1 MDTETWTLDELARRA
16 GQALAADAV
25 HAPNGRV
32 RERPDGRAIR
42 WYATI
47 GLVDRPFT
55 GPGRAARYGP
65 RHLLQLVAVKRLQAL
80 GQSLA
85 QIQAE
90 LTGATDTT
98 LHRIARLPSDLAEL
112 PRDTVSPAGADMDT
126 DTDTN
131 VNSNPNPLPV
141 PGGVGDPA
149 PAAKPARFWAA
160 PSASLAPIAVAASAA
175 SADPV
180 GVAIAA
186 EPAHDSKSGRDSN
199 SAHTGEPPTVRY
211 ELVLSSTVSLTV
223 PHLPD
228 AADLEAIREAAAPL
242 LHLLADRGLTTVQGV
257 HDEF

>member
-1 MDTETWTLDELARRA
+1 MDTESWTLDELARRA

-25 HAPNGRV
+25 QAPNGRV

-80 GQSLA
+80 GSSLA

-90 LTGATDTT
+90 LTGATDAT
-98 LHRIARLPSDLAEL
+98 LRRIARLPADPEALQH
-112 PRDTVSPAGADMDT
+112 DTVSSAGVDSSPAPSRFWAT
-126 DTDTN
+126 
-131 VNSNPNPLPV
+131 P
-141 PGGVGDPA
+141 PA
-149 PAAKPARFWAA
+149 PAGTATPLAVSAPARR
-160 PSASLAPIAVAASAA
+160 SRVAVAAEPEPDDASVVQSESAA
-175 SADPV
+175 D
-180 GVAIAA
+180 A
-186 EPAHDSKSGRDSN
+186 EPAHDGN
-199 SAHTGEPPTVRY
+199 SAHAGEPVSVRY
-211 ELVLSSTVSLTV
+211 ELALSSTVSLTI

-257 HDEF
+257 HDEY